1 MRSTAVRRVGLAASA
16 ATLALLATACGGSSD
31 DGDKGSDAKNEAT
44 ASASSA
50 PAAAKALSAD
60 ELEKAALAK
69 ADVDNGEVDTKID
82 GSEDD
87 VTKDQVEADGAA
99 CAPLALVQSGAAQG
113 EPAAAVKRM
122 WTEEAEKPSD
132 ADAMSEEAM
141 LASLDVE
148 KVFVTLATYEDGGA
162 ETVLKDTE
170 AALEKCAGGFTTTA
184 AGEKGEI
191 TKVVETEAPKGADEA
206 VAMTMTMVTEGK
218 ETMPF
223 KAVVARKGSTVV
235 AVGAMNLASAV
246 TGEDFE
252 FPAQILDTQLG
263 KLD

>member
-44 ASASSA
+44 PSA

-69 ADVDNGEVDTKID
+69 ADVDNGELDTKID
-82 GSEDD
+82 GSDDD

-141 LASLDVE
+141 VASLDFE

-170 AALEKCAGGFTTTA
+170 AALEKCAGGFTTTT
-184 AGEKGEI
+184 AGEKGKI
-191 TKVVETEAPKGADEA
+191 TKVVETEAPKGADKA
-206 VAMTMTMVTEGK
+206 VAMTMTMATEGK

-223 KAVVARKGSTVV
+223 KAVVARKGSTVI

-246 TGEDFE
+246 TGEDFD

-263 KLD
+263 KLG